1 MYRNFVRSRISVDIT
16 KPLKKV
22 MVLTQEDV
30 DNGEAIDDDEDNIY
44 IITNYRIW
52 KYKGV

>member
-1 MYRNFVRSRISVDIT
+1 
-16 KPLKKV
+16 

-44 IITNYRIW
+44 IYNHQLQDLEIQRCLAFM
-52 KYKGV
+52 